1 MLVHDMRSPLTGISG
16 FTNVLAEGI
25 LGQISPDQGAALK
38 NIQEGCS
45 RLLTLID
52 DILDYSKLEAGKM
65 QVSPRPLDLAPL
77 LAQVLGSFSLQL
89 KEHRLQVAT
98 ELPENLPQVM
108 ADEKQLTRVLSNLIS
123 NAVKFTPDG
132 GHIRI
137 AAAPATTRQKQPA
150 LEISISDSGCGI
162 PPEQQKTLFDRY
174 EQLPSAT
181 VYRKGTGL
189 GLAICKESV
198 GLHHGDIGVESPI
211 ADGAGSCFAFTLPLA
226 LPSKLPESVNLN

>member
-1 MLVHDMRSPLTGISG
+1 
-16 FTNVLAEGI
+16 
-25 LGQISPDQGAALK
+25 
-38 NIQEGCS
+38 
-45 RLLTLID
+45 
-52 DILDYSKLEAGKM
+52 
-65 QVSPRPLDLAPL
+65 
-77 LAQVLGSFSLQL
+77 LQ
-89 KEHRLQVAT
+89 EHRLQVEM

-137 AAAPATTRQKQPA
+137 AAARATTRQKQPA
-150 LEISISDSGCGI
+150 LEITVSDSGCGV
-162 PPEQQKTLFDRY
+162 PEEQQKTLFDRY

-189 GLAICKESV
+189 GLAICKEIV
-198 GLHHGDIGVESPI
+198 GLHNGDIAVRSPI

-226 LPSKLPESVNLN
+226 LP